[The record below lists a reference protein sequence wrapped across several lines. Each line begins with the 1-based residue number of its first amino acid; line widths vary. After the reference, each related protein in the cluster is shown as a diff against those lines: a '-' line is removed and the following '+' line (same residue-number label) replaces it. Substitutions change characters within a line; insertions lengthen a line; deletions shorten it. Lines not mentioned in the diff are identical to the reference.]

1 MKLQSKHLDLVRT
14 EFCRAYVEAMSER
27 DREAFIFN
35 IIYHNHALDNH
46 EELERAITQR
56 FSKEFYE
63 ELKQSIIADEVI

>member
-1 MKLQSKHLDLVRT
+1 
-14 EFCRAYVEAMSER
+14 MSER
-27 DREAFIFN
+27 DKEAFIFN

-63 ELKQSIIADEVI
+63 ELKESIIADEVI